1 MAVIEIAKIQ
11 VRRGRENVT
20 GVPQLDPGEFGWAE
34 DTQHLYIGKRISEGA
49 VNDDNTRILTDSD
62 LQNIFELIGFGG
74 SGSSASTSSY
84 RYRDLVPF
92 PDLES
97 TTTSVARKLDNFVSL
112 SDFSDFTLIGD
123 ITDVLQ
129 RAVTN
134 LYANTALGQDAV
146 RPLKIPAGN
155 YAISG
160 VIDLPPHATLIGDG
174 PGITTLYLTSAGA
187 NMFRTVDAL
196 GNNYS
201 GSMQNDGDASQ
212 YVHLSDMTIAYGLNN
227 IDNTPLVSLDNT
239 ENSVI
244 DNVQF
249 TTLGAALN
257 TSTFVSTGTAVTMRN
272 SIGVDES
279 TVATKNIQI
288 KNCQFTNMKSGVT
301 GLGLVSRPVIE
312 NNVFMNLNEGVVLT
326 SVSTTTPVP
335 INTLVTKNKFN
346 FIRQSAINVTTSTSR
361 SNLISSDNVYY
372 YVGNRSAIPDQ
383 NVTTSTHPV
392 LTFNSEGNI
401 SSNDYFN
408 RTAIANIN
416 PNFYYNPLANKNVKI
431 SSNNTYN
438 VTIPPSANDFDCI
451 KIPLTGSDQ
460 LGIIEYQLSND
471 DMSRKGT
478 LTLNISPDGFAS
490 VSDYYNYSEVVEGS
504 SEQFIFSTGLTHSPY
519 GVSSGTNSLNY
530 ITVTCSNF
538 SALSAK
544 LEFNIDLTV

>member
-34 DTQHLYIGKRISEGA
+34 DTQHLYIGKRFEEGA
-49 VNDDNTRILTDSD
+49 VNDDNTRILTESD
-62 LQNIFELIGFGG
+62 LQNIFELIGTGG
-74 SGSSASTSSY
+74 ATGSVASTSTY
-84 RYRDLVPF
+84 RYRNEVPF
-92 PDLES
+92 PNLES
-97 TTTSVARKLDNFVSL
+97 TTTSIARKLDNFVSL
-112 SDFSDFTLIGD
+112 TDFSKFTLMGD
-123 ITDVLQ
+123 ITDILQ
-129 RAVTN
+129 KAVRN
-134 LYANTALGQDAV
+134 LYANPALGNEPI

-160 VIDLPPHATLIGDG
+160 VVDLPPHATLIGDG

-196 GNNYS
+196 GNNYN

-212 YVHLSDMTIAYGLNN
+212 YVHLSNMTIAYGLNN
-227 IDNTPLVSLDNT
+227 INNTPLISLDNT

-249 TTLGAALN
+249 TTVGAALN
-257 TSTFVSTGTAVTMRN
+257 TSTFVSTGTAVAMRN

-288 KNCQFTNMKSGVT
+288 KNCQFTNMKLGVT
-301 GLGLVSRPVIE
+301 GLGLVSRPVIK

-346 FIRQSAINVTTSTSR
+346 FIRQSAINVTTSTGR

-372 YVGNRSAIPDQ
+372 YVGNLSAIPDQ
-383 NVTTSTHPV
+383 LVTTSTYPV

-401 SSNDYFN
+401 STNDYFN
-408 RTAIANIN
+408 RRAIANN
-416 PNFYYNPLANKNVKI
+416 TSTFYYNPLANKNVKI
-431 SSNNTYN
+431 SSNTTYN
-438 VTIPPSANDFDCI
+438 STVPPSTSNVDFI
-451 KIPLTGSDQ
+451 KIPLTSRDQ
-460 LGIIEYQLSND
+460 LGIIEYQLSNNN
-471 DMSRKGT
+471 MSRKGT

-490 VSDYYNYSEVVEGS
+490 VSDYYNYSEVIDGAS
-504 SEQFIFSTGLTHSPY
+504 DQFVFSTNLTHSPY
-519 GVSSGTNSLNY
+519 EIGTMLNY
-530 ITVTCSNF
+530 ITITCSNF
-538 SALSAK
+538 SALAAT

>member
-34 DTQHLYIGKRISEGA
+34 DTQHLYIGKRIEEGA
-49 VNDDNTRILTDSD
+49 VNDDNTRILTESD
-62 LQNIFELIGFGG
+62 LNNIFELVNFGG
-74 SGSSASTSSY
+74 SGSSASTSTY

-97 TTTSVARKLDNFVSL
+97 TTTSIARKLDNFVSL
-112 SDFSDFTLIGD
+112 SDFSDFTLMGD

-129 RAVTN
+129 KAVRN
-134 LYANTALGQDAV
+134 LYANSILGQDAI

-155 YAISG
+155 YAVSG
-160 VIDLPPHATLIGDG
+160 VVDLPPYATLVGDG
-174 PGITTLYLTSAGA
+174 PGVTTLYLTSAGSSI
-187 NMFRTVDAL
+187 FRTVDAL

-201 GSMQNDGDASQ
+201 GSMQNDGDVSQ
-212 YVHLSDMTIAYGLNN
+212 HVQLSDMTLAYAPNN
-227 IDNTPLVSLDNT
+227 IDNTPLVYLDNT
-239 ENSVI
+239 ENAVI

-249 TTLGAALN
+249 TTIGAMLN
-257 TSTFVSTGTAVTMRN
+257 TSTFVSTGTAVAMRN

-312 NNVFMNLNEGVVLT
+312 NNVFMNLNEGIVLT

-335 INTLVTKNKFN
+335 INVLVTKNKFN

-361 SNLISSDNVYY
+361 SNLISSDNLYY
-372 YVGNRSAIPDQ
+372 YVGNLSAVPDQ
-383 NVTTSTHPV
+383 NVTTEKYPV

-408 RTAIANIN
+408 RRAVANSTST
-416 PNFYYNPLANKNVKI
+416 FYYNPLANKNVKI
-431 SSNNTYN
+431 SSDNTYN
-438 VTIPPSANDFDCI
+438 FTVPPSVTDVDFI
-451 KIPLTGSDQ
+451 KIPLTGNDQ

-471 DMSRKGT
+471 NMSRKGT
-478 LTLNISPDGFAS
+478 LTLNVSPDGFAS
-490 VSDYYNYSEVVEGS
+490 VSDYYNYSEVVEGAS
-504 SEQFIFSTGLTHSPY
+504 DQFIFSTGLTRSPY
-519 GVSSGTNSLNY
+519 EASSGTSMLNY
-530 ITVTCSNF
+530 VTLTCSNL
-538 SALSAK
+538 SALGAK
-544 LEFNIDLTV
+544 LEFNIDTTV

>member
-34 DTQHLYIGKRISEGA
+34 DTQHLYIGKRIEEGA
-49 VNDDNTRILTDSD
+49 VSDDNTRILTESD

-74 SGSSASTSSY
+74 SGSSATTSTY
-84 RYRDLVPF
+84 RYRDLIPF

-97 TTTSVARKLDNFVSL
+97 TTTSIARKLDNFVSL

-129 RAVTN
+129 KAVSN
-134 LYANTALGQDAV
+134 LYANPTLGQDAV

-201 GSMQNDGDASQ
+201 GSMQNNGDASQ
-212 YVHLSDMTIAYGLNN
+212 YVRLSDMTIAYGLNN
-227 IDNTPLVSLDNT
+227 IDNSPLISLDNT

-244 DNVQF
+244 DNIQF
-249 TTLGAALN
+249 TTIGAALN
-257 TSTFVSTGTAVTMRN
+257 TSTFVSTGTAIVMRN

-288 KNCQFTNMKSGVT
+288 KNCQFTNMQLGVK
-301 GLGLVSRPVIE
+301 GIGLVSRPVIE
-312 NNVFMNLNEGVVLT
+312 NNAFMNLNEGVVLT

-335 INTLVTKNKFN
+335 INTLVTENKFN
-346 FIRQSAINVTTSTSR
+346 FIRRSAITVTTSTGR
-361 SNLISSDNVYY
+361 SNLISSNNVYY
-372 YVGNRSAIPDQ
+372 YVGNLSAIPDQ
-383 NVTTSTHPV
+383 NVTTSTCPV
-392 LTFNSEGNI
+392 LTFNAEGNI

-408 RTAIANIN
+408 RIAIANN
-416 PNFYYNPLANKNVKI
+416 TSTFYYNPLANKNVKI
-431 SSNNTYN
+431 SSNSTYN
-438 VTIPPSANDFDCI
+438 FTVPPSANDVNFI
-451 KIPLTGSDQ
+451 KIPLTGNDQ
-460 LGIIEYQLSND
+460 LGIIEYQLSNN
-471 DMSRKGT
+471 DMSRKGK

-490 VSDYYNYSEVVEGS
+490 VSDYYNYSELVEGS
-504 SEQFIFSTGLTHSPY
+504 SEQFVFSTGLNQSPY
-519 GVSSGTNSLNY
+519 NSGSLNY
-530 ITVTCSNF
+530 VTVTCSNF
-538 SALSAK
+538 SALEAK

>member
-34 DTQHLYIGKRISEGA
+34 DTQHLYIGKRIEEGA
-49 VNDDNTRILTDSD
+49 VNDDNTRILTESD
-62 LQNIFELIGFGG
+62 LNNIFELVNFGG
-74 SGSSASTSSY
+74 SGSSASTSTY

-97 TTTSVARKLDNFVSL
+97 TTTSIARKLDNFVSL
-112 SDFSDFTLIGD
+112 SDFSDFTLMGD

-129 RAVTN
+129 KAVRN
-134 LYANTALGQDAV
+134 LYANSILGQDAI

-155 YAISG
+155 YAVSG
-160 VIDLPPHATLIGDG
+160 VVDLPPYATLVGDG
-174 PGITTLYLTSAGA
+174 PGVTTLYLTSAGSSI
-187 NMFRTVDAL
+187 FRTVDAL

-201 GSMQNDGDASQ
+201 GSMQNDGDVSQ
-212 YVHLSDMTIAYGLNN
+212 HVQLSDMTLAYAPNN
-227 IDNTPLVSLDNT
+227 IDNTPLVYLDNT
-239 ENSVI
+239 ENAVI

-249 TTLGAALN
+249 TTIGAMLN
-257 TSTFVSTGTAVTMRN
+257 TSTFVSTGTAVAMRN

-312 NNVFMNLNEGVVLT
+312 NNVFMNLNEGIVLT

-335 INTLVTKNKFN
+335 INVLVTKNKFN

-361 SNLISSDNVYY
+361 SNLISSDNLYY
-372 YVGNRSAIPDQ
+372 YVGNLSAVPDQ
-383 NVTTSTHPV
+383 NVTTEKYPV

-408 RTAIANIN
+408 RRAVANSTST
-416 PNFYYNPLANKNVKI
+416 FYYNPLANKNVKI
-431 SSNNTYN
+431 SSDNTYN
-438 VTIPPSANDFDCI
+438 FTVPPSVTDVDFI
-451 KIPLTGSDQ
+451 KIPLTGNDQ

-471 DMSRKGT
+471 NMSRKGT
-478 LTLNISPDGFAS
+478 LTLNVSPDGFAS
-490 VSDYYNYSEVVEGS
+490 VSDYYNYSEVVEGAS
-504 SEQFIFSTGLTHSPY
+504 DRFIFSTGLTRSPY
-519 GVSSGTNSLNY
+519 EASSGTSMLNY
-530 ITVTCSNF
+530 VTLTCSNL
-538 SALSAK
+538 SALGAK
-544 LEFNIDLTV
+544 LEFNIDTTV

>member
-49 VNDDNTRILTDSD
+49 INDDNTRILTDSD

-74 SGSSASTSSY
+74 SGSSASTSTY

-97 TTTSVARKLDNFVSL
+97 TTTSIARKLDNFVSL
-112 SDFSDFTLIGD
+112 SDFSNFTLIGD

-129 RAVTN
+129 KAVSN
-134 LYANTALGQDAV
+134 LYANPALGQDAV

-174 PGITTLYLTSAGA
+174 PGITTLYLTSAGST
-187 NMFRTVDAL
+187 MFRTVDAL

-212 YVHLSDMTIAYGLNN
+212 YVQLSDMTIAYGLNN
-227 IDNTPLVSLDNT
+227 IDDSPLITLDNT

-249 TTLGAALN
+249 TTIGAALN
-257 TSTFVSTGTAVTMRN
+257 TSTFVSTGTAIAMRN

-288 KNCQFTNMKSGVT
+288 RNCQFTNMQLGVK
-301 GLGLVSRPVIE
+301 GIGLVSRPVIE

-335 INTLVTKNKFN
+335 VNTLVTENKFN
-346 FIRQSAINVTTSTSR
+346 FIRRSAINVTTSTSR
-361 SNLISSDNVYY
+361 SNLISSNNVYY
-372 YVGNRSAIPDQ
+372 YVGNLSAIPDQ
-383 NVTTSTHPV
+383 NVTTSTCPV
-392 LTFNSEGNI
+392 LTFNAAGNI

-408 RTAIANIN
+408 RVAIANSTST
-416 PNFYYNPLANKNVKI
+416 FYYNPLANKNVKI

-438 VTIPPSANDFDCI
+438 FTVPPSANDVNFI
-451 KIPLTGSDQ
+451 KIPLTGNDQ
-460 LGIIEYQLSND
+460 LGIIEYQLSNN
-471 DMSRKGT
+471 DMSRKGK

-490 VSDYYNYSEVVEGS
+490 VSDYYNYSELVEGS
-504 SEQFIFSTGLTHSPY
+504 SEQFVFSTGLTQSPY
-519 GVSSGTNSLNY
+519 NSGALNY
-530 ITVTCSNF
+530 VTITCSNF
-538 SALSAK
+538 SALEAN